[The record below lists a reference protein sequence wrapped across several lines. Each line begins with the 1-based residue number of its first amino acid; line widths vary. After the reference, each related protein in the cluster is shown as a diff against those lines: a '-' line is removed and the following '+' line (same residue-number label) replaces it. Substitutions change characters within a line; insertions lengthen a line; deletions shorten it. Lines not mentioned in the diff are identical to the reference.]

1 MHSLFIVR
9 TKAQVTDHEKAA
21 LTVQS
26 ARYETARAESWQ
38 ESTYI
43 FLSFFPLSPIIVTAK
58 RRWFTEDTHCCTA
71 AKGHKQKN
79 ERPPDSN
86 GVKKIDS

>member
-43 FLSFFPLSPIIVTAK
+43 FLSSFPLSPITVTAK
-58 RRWFTEDTHCCTA
+58 KRWFTEDTHCCTA
-71 AKGHKQKN
+71 AREHKQKN

>member
-9 TKAQVTDHEKAA
+9 TKAQATDHDKAA
-21 LTVQS
+21 LTAQS
-26 ARYETARAESWQ
+26 ARSETAREESWQ

-43 FLSFFPLSPIIVTAK
+43 FLSSFSLSSIRVTAK
-58 RRWFTEDTHCCTA
+58 WRWFTEDTHCCIA
-71 AKGHKQKN
+71 AKEHKQKN

-86 GVKKIDS
+86 GAEK